1 MENNKRY
8 SGLDVINPNRNV
20 RNPNRTVPDNIIPIS
35 TKQREIPQNKE
46 RRKKKINKANV
57 IKRRRVL
64 TGIALSLGVV
74 SANLID
80 SATEYFEEQQ
90 IIGEAL
96 DEYAPIVKE
105 NAHVLKDE
113 NGKPIYNGKD
123 AVFWIDTGN
132 IGNWVEEKLEQGAN
146 EKAVVYGIY
155 HNLPESTEKEN
166 NFRDILD
173 TANLPVDWAI
183 ENGYTGMYDKE
194 LKENVHQEYL
204 NEYYNSFETS
214 RNIGG
219 K

>member
-1 MENNKRY
+1 MENNKNY
-8 SGLDVINPNRNV
+8 GLNVINPNRPVVSN
-20 RNPNRTVPDNIIPIS
+20 NIIIIS

-57 IKRRRVL
+57 IKRRLVL

-146 EKAVVYGIY
+146 EKAVVYGVY
-155 HNLPESTEKEN
+155 CNLPILSEKEK
-166 NFRDILD
+166 NFYDILD
-173 TANLPVDWAI
+173 AANLPVDWAS
-183 ENGYTGMYDKE
+183 ENGYTGMDDKD
-194 LKENVHQEYL
+194 LKDDAKKEYL
-204 NEYYNSFETS
+204 NEYYNTNREEK
-214 RNIGG
+214 NIGG

>member
-1 MENNKRY
+1 MENNKDY
-8 SGLDVINPNRNV
+8 GLNVINPNRPVVSN
-20 RNPNRTVPDNIIPIS
+20 NIIIIS

-57 IKRRRVL
+57 IKRRLVL

-146 EKAVVYGIY
+146 EKAVVYGVY
-155 HNLPESTEKEN
+155 CNLPILSEKEK
-166 NFRDILD
+166 NFYDILD
-173 TANLPVDWAI
+173 AANLPVDWAS
-183 ENGYTGMYDKE
+183 ENGYTGMDDKD
-194 LKENVHQEYL
+194 LKDDAKKEYL
-204 NEYYNSFETS
+204 NEYYNTNREEK
-214 RNIGG
+214 NIGG